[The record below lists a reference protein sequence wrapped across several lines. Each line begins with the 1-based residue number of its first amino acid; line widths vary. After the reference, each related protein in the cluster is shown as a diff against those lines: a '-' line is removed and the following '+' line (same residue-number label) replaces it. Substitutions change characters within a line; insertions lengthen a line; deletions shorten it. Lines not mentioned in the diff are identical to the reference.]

1 MTEKIHVFR
10 RKTAL
15 RRRARFVRTLAE
27 KINNRIKVESIN
39 SLPIIDAEI
48 VEDSPTPHEDSD

>member
-1 MTEKIHVFR
+1 MTEKIFVFR

-27 KINNRIKVESIN
+27 KVNHRLKIESL
-39 SLPIIDAEI
+39 SGQHLPIIDAEI
-48 VEDSPTPHEDSD
+48 VEDSPTTL